1 MHISRNHR
9 FSAALA
15 SVLLFGGTMQC
26 RAEGAVAVS
35 PAPLTCPPSV
45 AISAAPTK
53 SGFAVWRVFIGSELY
68 LNSAT
73 PISGPPEMHGDLA
86 DYSSR
91 KGKNEW
97 SYTYDLNRDFP
108 DGKWLE
114 CGYGAHNEV
123 TLSQRLPD
131 TVKMCTFVYRKGKQ
145 AGQNDIK
152 INCK

>member
-1 MHISRNHR
+1 MHTSHNHR

-15 SVLLFGGTMQC
+15 SLLLICGAMKC
-26 RAEGAVAVS
+26 RAEGAVAAS
-35 PAPLTCPPSV
+35 PAPLTCPTSV
-45 AISAAPTK
+45 PISAAPTK
-53 SGFAVWRVFIGSELY
+53 AASSVWKVHIGSELY

-73 PISGPPEMHGDLA
+73 PISGPPEMRGDLA
-86 DYSSR
+86 DYAFR

-108 DGKWLE
+108 AGKWLE
-114 CGYGAHNEV
+114 CGYGSHNEV

-131 TVKMCTFVYRKGKQ
+131 AVKMCTFTYRKGKQ
-145 AGQNDIK
+145 AGKNDIK